1 MTTTSPTLPPP
12 PPRIHWYFTVDAS
25 GNILTV
31 TEGEIPSDGILFPP
45 ETNAMTVAPNPTA
58 FTWDGTTISRKPDTL
73 AQAQSAQNALNHAS
87 YQLAIQGPVSFTS
100 AGGITAMYQANPQSI
115 ANLQSVIL
123 GFQLKQATPSG
134 FYWRAANNTNTPFTY
149 ADLLGLAQAMAEPA
163 AAAWAKMQS
172 LKAQVAAATTVA
184 EVQAVIWS

>member
-1 MTTTSPTLPPP
+1 MNTAIVVDYMFPAAVPLVDFSIAKAWGKPEEIISWNTAKLGAQPTLTQLEAAWP
-12 PPRIHWYFTVDAS
+12 A
-25 GNILTV
+25 
-31 TEGEIPSDGILFPP
+31 
-45 ETNAMTVAPNPTA
+45 
-58 FTWDGTTISRKPDTL
+58 
-73 AQAQSAQNALNHAS
+73 AQLQSMQAAQNALNHAS

-100 AGGITAMYQANPQSI
+100 AGGITAMYQADPQSI

-172 LKAQVAAATTVA
+172 LKAQVAAATTVT
-184 EVQAVIWS
+184 AVSDIVW